1 MIITT
6 STYSKLTVML
16 CVVSLCSMLLFSTT
30 TYAQEQ
36 EVAVAGPC
44 VDQEDEIQCREWAW
58 HDECDK
64 NKEFMHVKCPKSC
77 NICVSDEIK
86 GCKDAFHSCPEWA
99 EHGKWYVYKIY

>member
-16 CVVSLCSMLLFSTT
+16 RVVSLCVLLFSTT

-36 EVAVAGPC
+36 ELAVAGPC

-77 NICVSDEIK
+77 KICVSDEIK

-99 EHGKWYVYKIY
+99 EHGKWYVFIY